1 MPGVYKRGNS
11 WYYYFNTTKVG
22 DTYKKICRK
31 GGRTKVE
38 AEKALRIALNEY
50 EGTGSTKMD
59 SNISVIDYFNYWL
72 ENHVKINLKLHTYN
86 AYEVIVKKHIS
97 ESLGAYKLKSLTP
110 NILQEFLNSKKLN
123 GYTKNAISNFYGV
136 LSGGLRMAVHPYE
149 LIKENPMTY
158 VSMPKFNIKK
168 SDEEIATLTMDEV
181 NKILDRFPIGSHFY
195 IVIQIAFYTGLRA
208 GEVCGLTWDNID
220 FQNKTLTV
228 EKSLLKRGAAWE
240 FDTPKTDSS
249 NRTIK
254 IGDTLINIL
263 KHHKNWQ
270 KENQLRYGKHYNKTN
285 YYFHDKIY
293 KTTELVSTKENGE
306 LCSTD
311 SLKYLSRVINYDLGI
326 NFHFHMFR
334 HTHATMLL
342 ENGAN
347 FKDIQ
352 ERLGHSRL
360 ATTMDTYSHV
370 TNKMKQNTVD
380 IFESL
385 VAKK

>member
-1 MPGVYKRGNS
+1 MPGVYKRGNA

-22 DTYKKICRK
+22 DTYKKVCRK
-31 GGRTKVE
+31 GGRTKAE
-38 AEKALRIALNEY
+38 AEKALRVALNEY
-50 EGTGSTKMD
+50 ENTGSTKMD
-59 SNISVIDYFNYWL
+59 SNIGVIDYFNYWL
-72 ENHVKINLKLHTYN
+72 ENHVKVNLKLHTYT
-86 AYEVIVKKHIS
+86 AYEGIVKRHIHKD
-97 ESLGAYKLKSLTP
+97 LGSYKLKSLTP
-110 NILQEFLNSKKLN
+110 NILQEFLNNKKLN
-123 GYTKNAISNFYGV
+123 GYTKNGISNFYGV
-136 LSGGLRMAVHPYE
+136 LSGALKMAVHPYE
-149 LIKENPMTY
+149 LIKENPMIY

-168 SDEEIATLTMDEV
+168 SDEEVATLTMDEIS
-181 NKILDRFPIGSHFY
+181 KILDRFPVGSSFY
-195 IVIQIAFYTGLRA
+195 IVVQIAFHTGLRA

-228 EKSLLKRGAAWE
+228 EKSLLKRGTVWE

-254 IGDTLINIL
+254 IGDSLINIL
-263 KHHKNWQ
+263 KHHQKWQ
-270 KENQLRYGKHYNKTN
+270 KENQLRYGQYYNKTEYN
-285 YYFHDKIY
+285 FHGKIY
-293 KTTELVSTKENGE
+293 KTTDLISTKENGE
-306 LCSTD
+306 LISTE

-352 ERLGHSRL
+352 ERLGHSKL